1 MKKEIINKAGDIV
14 YKTETIKEKMK
25 LLFVVM
31 WPILVTQLGLYMM
44 NFIDTT
50 MSGRAGANDLAG
62 VAIGSSL
69 WVPILTGISG
79 ILMALTPIIS
89 QKIGAQKKDDVGYY
103 VLQGLY
109 LAVFISITVTV
120 IGYFVLDPVLSL
132 MSLEPDVAYIA
143 KHYLVGLAIGIVP
156 LFMYNVLRGFMD
168 SLGQTRVTMIITLIA
183 LPINF
188 VFNYLLIFGNFGF
201 PQLGGIG
208 AGYASAITYWFIFL
222 VTVFFTVKVSPFTTY
237 KVFEKFFPISMITW
251 KEILLLGLPIGLTI
265 FFETSIFSAVTLLM
279 SQFSTE
285 VIAAHQ
291 AALNFASLL
300 YMVPMSFAFALTITV
315 GFEIGGNRLK
325 DAKEYSVIGIIFA
338 VLMGVLAC
346 FIIYALRAP
355 VAALYTIDEKVA
367 VLIQQFLIY
376 AIFFQLS
383 DAINTPIQG
392 ILRGYKDVNI
402 PFILALI
409 AFWFVGLPFGYI
421 AANYS
426 SLGPFGYW
434 VGLILSLAVC
444 ASLLTVRLFY
454 VQRSFQKKLAG
465 EG

>member
-1 MKKEIINKAGDIV
+1 MHTT
-14 YKTETIKEKMK
+14 KTVREKIK
-25 LLFVVM
+25 LLMVVM

-109 LAVFISITVTV
+109 LAVLISVAVII
-120 IGYFVLDPVLSL
+120 IGYYVLDPILL
-132 MSLEPDVAYIA
+132 FMSLEEEVAYIA
-143 KHYLVGLAIGIVP
+143 KHYLIGLAIGIIP

-183 LPINF
+183 LPVNF
-188 VFNYLLIFGNFGF
+188 VFNYLLIFGSFGF
-201 PQLGGIG
+201 PALGGIG
-208 AGYASAITYWFIFL
+208 AGYASAITYWFIFI
-222 VTVFFTVKVSPFTTY
+222 VTIFFTVKLRPFTNFQ
-237 KVFEKFFPISMITW
+237 VFEKLYGVSFITW
-251 KEILLLGLPIGLTI
+251 KEILFLGLPIGLTI

-291 AALNFASLL
+291 AAINFASLL
-300 YMVPMSFAFALTITV
+300 YMIPMSFAFALTITV
-315 GFEIGGNRLK
+315 GFEIGGERLK
-325 DAKEYSVIGIIFA
+325 DAKIYSVIGVIFA
-338 VLMGVLAC
+338 VLMGLVAC
-346 FIIYALRAP
+346 VIIYVLREP
-355 VAALYTIDEKVA
+355 VSTLYTTNEEVA
-367 VLIQQFLIY
+367 ILIQQFLIY

-402 PFILALI
+402 PFIMALVS
-409 AFWFVGLPFGYI
+409 FWLIGLPFGFVV
-421 AANYS
+421 ANYTT
-426 SLGPFGYW
+426 LGPFGYW
-434 VGLILSLAVC
+434 VGLILSLGVC
-444 ASLLTVRLFY
+444 ATLLFFRLIK
-454 VQRSFQKKLAG
+454 VQRSFEARLSQG
-465 EG
+465 NV

>member
-1 MKKEIINKAGDIV
+1 MH
-14 YKTETIKEKMK
+14 KTETIKEKMK
-25 LLFVVM
+25 LLLVVM

-69 WVPILTGISG
+69 WVPVLTGISG

-89 QKIGAQKKDDVGYY
+89 QKIGSQNKDDVGFY

-109 LAVFISITVTV
+109 LAIVISIAVTV
-120 IGYFVLDPVLSL
+120 IGYFVLDPILAI
-132 MSLEPDVAYIA
+132 MSLDPDVAYIA
-143 KHYLVGLAIGIVP
+143 KHYLIGLAIGIVP

-168 SLGQTRVTMIITLIA
+168 SLGQTRVTMIITLFA
-183 LPINF
+183 LPVNF
-188 VFNYLLIFGNFGF
+188 LFNYLLIFGNFGF

-208 AGYASAITYWFIFL
+208 AGYASAITYWFIFM
-222 VTVFFTVKVSPFTTY
+222 VTVFFTVKVRPFTTF
-237 KVFEKFFPISMITW
+237 KVFEKLFPVSMITW
-251 KEILLLGLPIGLTI
+251 KEILFLGLPIGLTI

-300 YMVPMSFAFALTITV
+300 YMIPMSAAFALTITV
-315 GFEIGGNRLK
+315 GFEIGGKRLK
-325 DAKEYSVIGIIFA
+325 DAKEYSIIGIIFA

-346 FIIYALRAP
+346 FIIYALRSP
-355 VAALYTIDEKVA
+355 VASLYTIDETVA
-367 VLIQQFLIY
+367 KLIQQFLIY

-402 PFILALI
+402 PFIMALVS
-409 AFWFVGLPFGYI
+409 FWFVGLPFGYL
-421 AANYS
+421 AANYTT
-426 SLGPFGYW
+426 LGPFGYW

-444 ASLLTVRLFY
+444 ASLLAIRLIY
-454 VQRSFQKKLAG
+454 VQKSFQKQIT
-465 EG
+465 EI